1 MKIVSSKRINFLI
14 SNIFE
19 RYYEPIMEELYYS
32 GLAEELVQKVIQ
44 EIVISIYRKAMEKE
58 VEIQE
63 ELDLLA
69 EPIINERL
77 ERVLILHYAKKYI
90 DKFPIDKVSLE
101 EGMLKK
107 TKEIHQNEC
116 KENLEKQIV
125 EQPIKESVE
134 QSIKETAETLE
145 EELVEQSVK
154 EMAETLEEEPVE
166 EPILYMVT
174 ENGLE
179 KEEQETTMDEIVK
192 SEDENKMRPY
202 HDYDDAEEV
211 EIIDL
216 ANERR
221 DVPVIRR
228 MEEPR
233 IRRGSINWGLTFL
246 VSVVVTVFLWFM
258 IGILMGRG
266 YLPRVDIGYTWFNSH
281 IWSVF

>member
-1 MKIVSSKRINFLI
+1 MKIVSSKRINFLV

-19 RYYEPIMEELYYS
+19 RYYEPIVEELYCS

-44 EIVISIYRKAMEKE
+44 EIVISIYRKAMEEE
-58 VEIQE
+58 VETEE

-90 DKFPIDKVSLE
+90 DRFPIDKVSLE

-116 KENLEKQIV
+116 EENPEKKIM
-125 EQPIKESVE
+125 EES
-134 QSIKETAETLE
+134 
-145 EELVEQSVK
+145 VEQSVK
-154 EMAETLEEEPVE
+154 EMVENSEELGKE
-166 EPILYMVT
+166 EPILYTVT
-174 ENGLE
+174 ENELE
-179 KEEQETTMDEIVK
+179 KEEQKTTMDEIVEP
-192 SEDENKMRPY
+192 EDENKMHPY
-202 HDYDDAEEV
+202 RDYDDADEV

-228 MEEPR
+228 MEEPH
-233 IRRGSINWGLTFL
+233 IRRFNINWGLTLL
-246 VSVVVTVFLWFM
+246 VSLVVTVLLWFVT
-258 IGILMGRG
+258 GSLMGRG
-266 YLPRVDIGYTWFNSH
+266 YLPKIDLGYTWFNSH
-281 IWSVF
+281 VWSVF